1 MSEMASDPLR
11 NHLVYPADRR
21 MWLHI
26 RRPYLLVAVAAALLP
41 VAAAWIYYFVFGLP
55 VLAPSPRHVQAS
67 IDNPIGFPAWLRLT
81 HFVNLSLML
90 LLVRSGLRF

>member
-1 MSEMASDPLR
+1 MSELATDPLH

-26 RRPYLLVAVAAALLP
+26 RKPYLLVAVAAALLP

-55 VLAPSPRHVQAS
+55 
-67 IDNPIGFPAWLRLT
+67 
-81 HFVNLSLML
+81 
-90 LLVRSGLRF
+90 